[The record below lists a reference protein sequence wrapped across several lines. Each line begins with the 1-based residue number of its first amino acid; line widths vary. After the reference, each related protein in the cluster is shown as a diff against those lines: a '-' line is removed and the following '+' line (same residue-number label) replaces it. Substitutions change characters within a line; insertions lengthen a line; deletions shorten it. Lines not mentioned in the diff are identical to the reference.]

1 LSVAGSRE
9 QTAALPFREEE
20 IIGAHPFAWWLA
32 SAHLLGLGI
41 GLGAVWARAR
51 ALRDVPG
58 RDALRAVFAADT
70 WWAVAAGVWIAT
82 GLARLLLGTEKPTAY
97 YLQNHFFWTKLA
109 LLVLVLALE
118 VSPMVGLIG
127 WRRVVA
133 RGDVPDTSKAARY
146 AVTSDLQAWL
156 VVLMVLAATGMAR
169 GFGMPR

>member
-1 LSVAGSRE
+1 V
-9 QTAALPFREEE
+9 PREEVVLS
-20 IIGAHPFAWWLA
+20 HPTAWLLA

-51 ALRDVPG
+51 ALRTVPG
-58 RDALRAVFAADT
+58 REALRAVFAADT

-82 GLARLLLGTEKPTAY
+82 GLARLFLGTEKPTVY

-109 LLVLVLALE
+109 LLVVILALE
-118 VSPMVGLIG
+118 VSPMIGLIG
-127 WRRVVA
+127 WRRIVA
-133 RGDVPDTSKAARY
+133 KGDLPDTSKAARY
-146 AVTSDLQAWL
+146 AVISDVQAWL